1 MTDEVV
7 TKDAAGS
14 DSFNLFIPITKID
27 EEKREVYGVGAVEIA
42 DHSNQIFDYATSKP
56 RIQKW
61 SSETQLRSQGKSL
74 GNVREMHKAS
84 AAGKVIKIDFD
95 DAGKRVLLGSK
106 IVDDAAWQKVKEGVY
121 TGYSIGGNYANIWP
135 DNSDFGK
142 MRYTAEPTEWSLVD
156 APCIPGSN
164 FTVIKAEG
172 AEPEARLFKGL
183 ATGETL
189 LIEKAIPEA
198 PETLAAIALD
208 VVGAAKPTAS
218 NTPTINPVSTS
229 VERQPDPAQIM
240 EIKPDTAPTGETL
253 AAHNDTAKNLEA
265 DFNKFLTVFEAKIN
279 KVIDAAEARLA
290 ALNEETPS
298 APAERQMIKVRGGG
312 TRKIAV
318 RHSVGLIKVNRKGD
332 LQSNARN

>member
-1 MTDEVV
+1 MSDDVNKT
-7 TKDAAGS
+7 DAAGG

-42 DHSNQIFDYATSKP
+42 DRSNQIFDYATSKP

-61 SSETQLRSQGKSL
+61 SSETALRSQGKSL

-84 AAGKVIKIDFD
+84 AVAGKVIKIDFD

-106 IVDDAAWQKVKEGVY
+106 IVDDAAWNKVKEGVY

-156 APCIPGSN
+156 APCIPGSI

-172 AEPEARLFKGL
+172 AEPEARLFKGM

-208 VVGAAKPTAS
+208 VVGSAKPTAS
-218 NTPTINPVSTS
+218 NTPTINPISTS

-253 AAHNDTAKNLEA
+253 AAHNDTAKSLEA

-279 KVIDAAEARLA
+279 KVLDAAEARLA
-290 ALNEETPS
+290 ALDKETPS
-298 APAERQMIKVRGGG
+298 APAERQMIKVMGGG

-332 LQSNARN
+332 SQ

>member
-1 MTDEVV
+1 MTDDVLE
-7 TKDAAGS
+7 KQDAAPSG

-61 SSETQLRSQGKSL
+61 SQATQQRSQGKSL
-74 GNVREMHKAS
+74 GNVREMHKAT

-95 DAGKRVLLGSK
+95 DAGKRVMLGSK

-121 TGYSIGGNYANIWP
+121 TGYSIGGNYVNIWP
-135 DNSDFGK
+135 DGNDFGK

-164 FTVIKAEG
+164 FTVVKADG
-172 AEPEARLFKGL
+172 AEPEARLFKGMG
-183 ATGETL
+183 TGETL

-198 PETLAAIALD
+198 PETLAAISLD
-208 VVGAAKPTAS
+208 VIGSQKPTAS
-218 NTPTINPVSTS
+218 NAPPINPISTS
-229 VERQPDPAQIM
+229 VERQPDPAQM
-240 EIKPDTAPTGETL
+240 MVLNPDTAPTGETL

-265 DFNKFLTVFEAKIN
+265 DFNKFLQVFEAKIN
-279 KVIDAAEARLA
+279 KVIDDVEERLTSMN
-290 ALNEETPS
+290 LETPS
-298 APAERQMIKVRGGG
+298 APAERQMIKVTGGG
-312 TRKIAV
+312 LRKIAV
-318 RHSVGLIKVNRKGD
+318 RHSVGLVKVNRKGD
-332 LQSNARN
+332 LQ